1 MTAIVEEITSTAST
15 TDAENMALIWLDP
28 RAIQAGRNIRPV
40 DLDPSFVGSIRERGV
55 LEPVTVVSD
64 DLLGYSLVFGFHR
77 HAAAVEAGLDRIP
90 AIVRNDISTNAAKI
104 IEQLTENIHRS
115 DMRPSDIAAAYDQLA
130 LEGLDV
136 DEIARQVSQD
146 KTKVTASLRLHKMP
160 KAARDAADAGQLDLE
175 QSMAIAEFETNDK
188 VYTRLL
194 KVVAD
199 GGNLKYALESE
210 RRRKRNREGKAKARA
225 QLLLAGV
232 NVIPQPGY
240 SAVSVRLHSIRN
252 GEETH
257 TAETHAQCPGHA
269 AYLSEEGA
277 ISYVCRE
284 PKKYGHEVLGY
295 YKHLS
300 EEEQAAQDAA
310 EQAKAE
316 RKEARS
322 IAGQVRR
329 DYVAELA
336 RVNKVPKGLYKAV
349 VTNLF
354 AFGLTENVD
363 RARLGDAFRL
373 LGANPA
379 KDVPLAESMRRRVDR
394 TPEHKLPLV
403 MFAQLA
409 VLAEANMQLS
419 DYRYRFDIDFAM
431 AWLELLSTYGYTLT
445 EPEEEMLAELRE
457 QRAERDAP
465 EQQNEDEQDEDE
477 QEEDEEDELQL
488 DDEAPSDDVIEAAAA
503 PAGEPIEAEA
513 TEPEAAPDERTGE
526 DSDPA
531 EEPENGAHA
540 TAEAGMSLAA

>member
-1 MTAIVEEITSTAST
+1 MTAIAEEITSTEATASPN
-15 TDAENMALIWLDP
+15 DAENMALIWLDP

-40 DLDPSFVGSIRERGV
+40 DLDPAFVGSIRERGV

-90 AIVRNDISTNAAKI
+90 AIVRSDISTNAAKI

-136 DEIARQVSQD
+136 DEISRQVSQD
-146 KTKVTASLRLHKMP
+146 KTKVAASLRLHKMP
-160 KAARDAADAGQLDLE
+160 QAARDAADAGQLDLE
-175 QSMAIAEFETNDK
+175 QSMGLAEFENDSK
-188 VYTRLL
+188 VYARLM
-194 KVVAD
+194 KAVAS
-199 GGNLKYALESE
+199 GGNLKYALATE
-210 RRRKRNREGKAKARA
+210 RRRKKNRESKAKAKA
-225 QLLLAGV
+225 TLLLAGV
-232 NVIPQPGY
+232 NVVPQP
-240 SAVSVRLHSIRN
+240 SWESKAVRLRSIRN

-269 AYLSEEGA
+269 AHLSEEGA
-277 ISYVCRE
+277 ITYVCRE

-300 EEEQAAQDAA
+300 EEEQSARDAA
-310 EQAKAE
+310 DQAEEE

-354 AFGLTENVD
+354 AFGLTENTD
-363 RARLGDAFRL
+363 RARLGDAFSL

-409 VLAEANMQLS
+409 VLAETNMQHS
-419 DYRYRFDIDFAM
+419 AYRYRFNIDFAI

-445 EPEEEMLAELRE
+445 EPEEEMLAEMRKQRE
-457 QRAERDAP
+457 ERDAP
-465 EQQNEDEQDEDE
+465 EPQDEEEQDEQDE
-477 QEEDEEDELQL
+477 EDDVQQ
-488 DDEAPSDDVIEAAAA
+488 DDEAPSAEVIEAAAA
-503 PAGEPIEAEA
+503 PDGEPTEAP
-513 TEPEAAPDERTGE
+513 EPEVAPDDESDE
-526 DSDPA
+526 DEDPA
-531 EEPENGAHA
+531 EEPENGDHA
-540 TAEAGMSLAA
+540 AAGAGMSLAA